1 MRSVVFTDIPL
12 SLHNAETEVLYL
24 NAIDESVSPDLIVWY
39 FASGAGVSFSTNA
52 CRGGSVLD
60 GMRCDTCLIADQ
72 VPDGERTIL
81 AVSLGTFRDPSS
93 PMTIQR
99 PSAISRT
106 RMSPSCSRKVS
117 LTSMTVFSGKA
128 STTFSSL
135 WLTKSGRILLA
146 PRNLDGVA
154 SRREHYQISFL
165 KVGPRAAHFPSLL

>member
-24 NAIDESVSPDLIVWY
+24 NAIDERVSPDLIVWY

-72 VPDGERTIL
+72 VPDGERTML

-93 PMTIQR
+93 R
-99 PSAISRT
+99 
-106 RMSPSCSRKVS
+106 
-117 LTSMTVFSGKA
+117 
-128 STTFSSL
+128 
-135 WLTKSGRILLA
+135 
-146 PRNLDGVA
+146 
-154 SRREHYQISFL
+154 
-165 KVGPRAAHFPSLL
+165 

>member
-24 NAIDESVSPDLIVWY
+24 NAIDERVSPDLIVWY

-72 VPDGERTIL
+72 VPDGERTML

-93 PMTIQR
+93 PMTIQKQDTHVTFLQPQGVPDINDR
-99 PSAISRT
+99 VFRQGFHHLLIFMAYKIRKDSSR
-106 RMSPSCSRKVS
+106 SKEP
-117 LTSMTVFSGKA
+117 G
-128 STTFSSL
+128 
-135 WLTKSGRILLA
+135 
-146 PRNLDGVA
+146 
-154 SRREHYQISFL
+154 
-165 KVGPRAAHFPSLL
+165 